1 MLLVFVSYFNQFKEG
16 VCSVKLYTVHF
27 QLYFSPPPPFNLLSV
42 IYDCGSSVNAA
53 ATDKN

>member
-27 QLYFSPPPPFNLLSV
+27 QLYFSPPPPLQFAVCNL
-42 IYDCGSSVNAA
+42 
-53 ATDKN
+53 